1 MNPIYKFQLST
12 GNDTR
17 QAFPV
22 YKDDLAIDYEPEQN
36 QKFYRGK
43 LSGKLTFQQDD
54 YLFIRSKAFDT
65 QFDVVIS
72 ISYDGGQT
80 WAAYWSGQFWK
91 TDCAFNEDDQT
102 AIVTPNVND
111 RYNAVLAGMDKEYNL
126 IDLAPVI
133 NEVSIDK
140 RMMIQIY
147 VPGET
152 TVGCFLSGMWW
163 EQECEAVDDMVSL
176 IWSYRF
182 NALKARGIIY
192 TSGDFSPAL
201 PSFFAIDE
209 TYFVDT
215 NAFEVTK
222 DGYKLR
228 NYKAAETPEGE
239 EIWFF
244 EISNASTDVVLW
256 GGARRNVS
264 ANYRVTL
271 TPIEG
276 TGATGNVVLDVSILF
291 VMGRIVC
298 DVDAIGS
305 VETYPIIENDLVF
318 NNRNYT
324 RIVGYPYRETI
335 IFSDVLSPVPTKWG
349 IYQPGLY
356 YVSPES
362 VYSPGEVFPISRN
375 SWGPI
380 SMWFKFSAMDWLN
393 EQNARKE
400 YILKDSFPLWSVI
413 SVLLQ
418 QIAPNITHQATTA
431 YSQFLYGQN
440 PLVAVNQTVLIT
452 PKSNLVSLGYDQP
465 AQKAPITLK
474 YITDMLRD
482 CFRCYWFIDN
492 QNRFRIEHISY
503 FMNGGAYPGTPD
515 YPKIGINLTQQIV
528 TRNGKPWAFA
538 RNQYEFDKPEM
549 AARYQFGWMDD
560 VTQIFEGFP
569 VDIISKYVSQD
580 NIEQIDVS
588 QFTSDVDYILLNPGA
603 VSKDGF
609 VLLCAVNQNGT
620 LKLPYYNFSFN
631 STDHIVQNAYAAFMF
646 LQTFYFWDMPAQR
659 FKINGQE
666 MYAYGIKKLKT
677 QTLKFPVLTE
687 PDDMFKLIKTGLG
700 DGTIQKMSIN
710 LSSRNAN
717 TTLKYDTE

>member
-1 MNPIYKFQLST
+1 MNPIYKFELTINSGDAQ
-12 GNDTR
+12 
-17 QAFPV
+17 QVFPI
-22 YKDDLAIDYEPEQN
+22 YKDDITLDFEQESN
-36 QKFYRGK
+36 QEFFRRKM
-43 LSGKLTFQQDD
+43 SGKLTFVRQD
-54 YLFIRSKAFDT
+54 YMLISSATFDS
-65 QFDVVIS
+65 QFTIEVF
-72 ISYDGGQT
+72 ISYDAGQS
-80 WAAYWSGQFWK
+80 WQSYWIGEFWK
-91 TDCAFNEDDQT
+91 TDCTFNDDDQT
-102 AIVTPNVND
+102 VVVNPSVKD
-111 RYNAVLAGMDKEYNL
+111 DYTDILAGLDKEYNL

-163 EQECEAVDDMVSL
+163 EQECEAVDDMVTL

-182 NALKARGIIY
+182 NALKVRGIIY

-209 TYFVDT
+209 ASFTDT
-215 NAFEVTK
+215 NTFEVTK

-228 NYKAAETPEGE
+228 NYKAAETPESD
-239 EIWFF
+239 EIWVF

-256 GGARRNVS
+256 GGARRNIS
-264 ANYRVTL
+264 ANYSVTL
-271 TPIEG
+271 TPIDG
-276 TGATGNVVLDVSILF
+276 TGATGNVVLDVSMLF

-305 VETYPIIENDLVF
+305 VETYPIDENVPVF
-318 NNRNYT
+318 DNRNYT
-324 RIVGYPYRETI
+324 RVVGYPYRDTI
-335 IFSDVLSPVPTKWG
+335 IFSDVLTPTPTKWG

-413 SVLLQ
+413 SVLLK

-440 PLVAVNQTVLIT
+440 PLVAINQTVLIT
-452 PKSNLVSLGYDQP
+452 PKSNLISSGYDQP
-465 AQKAPITLK
+465 AQKAIIKLRDVL
-474 YITDMLRD
+474 DMLRD
-482 CFRCYWFIDN
+482 CFRCYWFVDE
-492 QNRFRIEHISY
+492 QKRFRIEHIYY
-503 FMNGGAYPGTPD
+503 FMNGGSYTGTPV
-515 YPKIGINLTQQIV
+515 IGRDLTQEIE
-528 TRNGKPWAFA
+528 TRNGKPLSFGTSEY
-538 RNQYEFDKPEM
+538 QFDKPNM
-549 AARYQFGWMDD
+549 AARYQFGWMDNE
-560 VTQIFEGFP
+560 TQLFDGFP
-569 VDIISKYVSQD
+569 INIISKYVNAE
-580 NIEQIDVS
+580 NIEQIDIS
-588 QFTSDVDYILLNPGA
+588 KFSADVDYILLNPGDI
-603 VSKDGF
+603 SQDGF
-609 VLLCAVNQNGT
+609 VLLCAVNQNGK

-646 LQTFYFWDMPAQR
+646 LQTFYFWDMPARR
-659 FKINGQE
+659 FEINGVE

-677 QTLKFPVLTE
+677 QNIKFPVLTD
-687 PDDMFKLIKTGLG
+687 PDIFNLIKTGLG
-700 DGTIQKMSIN
+700 NGTIQKMSVN